1 VKLYD
6 PTRRI
11 QRAKTEADGPEVF
24 SDHVRALASGEA
36 LDDRS
41 FEALW
46 RALGAALR
54 RELKRRGLWE
64 SAPAFLGVYG
74 GESWQGTP
82 GGPSGIGAQSP
93 LEELLAECYVYI
105 FVDRLRSLQAQLLVK
120 PNVEGLVTLN
130 IRHFLH
136 ERQRSH
142 DPIGYQIFEVV
153 RAAVLA
159 AIEKGELRVLS
170 DDRDDKAIRND
181 TVLGFPRELTG
192 PGSRSGTLASRVA
205 RWNDELLPDLVTA
218 RGRRQE
224 EVVERLG
231 ARLPDLQRWGFL
243 SFRFKDLVDPLKA
256 DVRARWAAILD
267 LEQGEASPQH
277 ESGDA
282 RGAVRT
288 VPPDTGIEEYQRFRK
303 LIDCVLKRLE
313 RLETSGRTREYLAVL
328 WQFLRVQA
336 CGGAGGAP
344 ASRLD
349 LALAVELAAEG
360 AEDEEDEE
368 DLSLRSLAEKLH
380 IPRERLP
387 GLYRT
392 LGELVTGC
400 RAAISGK
407 AAVIPL
413 VERSG
418 HAKSAQK
425 RSA

>member
-1 VKLYD
+1 VKLSD
-6 PTRRI
+6 PTPRE
-11 QRAKTEADGPEVF
+11 QETPAAADGPQLF
-24 SDHVRALASGEA
+24 TAHVRALASGEA

-41 FEALW
+41 FATLW

-74 GESWQGTP
+74 AESWQVPP
-82 GGPSGIGAQSP
+82 GGPAGSAAQHP

-136 ERQRSH
+136 ERQKSH
-142 DPIGYQIFEVV
+142 DPIGFQIFEVV
-153 RAAVLA
+153 RSAVRA
-159 AIEKGELRVLS
+159 AIDKGELRVLS
-170 DDRDDKAIRND
+170 GDESVRND
-181 TVLGFPRELTG
+181 TVLGFPHELDR
-192 PGSRSGTLASRVA
+192 PGSRGGTLACRVA
-205 RWNDELLPDLVTA
+205 RWNDELLPGLVTS

-224 EVVERLG
+224 EVVAQLA

-256 DVRARWAAILD
+256 DVRARWAAILE
-267 LEQGEASPQH
+267 LQQGESVPQS
-277 ESGDA
+277 EE
-282 RGAVRT
+282 GAVKGT
-288 VPPDTGIEEYQRFRK
+288 VRAVGPDTGIEEQQVFRK

-313 RLETSGRTREYLAVL
+313 RLATSRKTREHLGVL
-328 WQFLRVQA
+328 WQFLRTQA
-336 CGGAGGAP
+336 CEGAVAP
-344 ASRLD
+344 ATRLD
-349 LALAVELAAEG
+349 DALAAKLAGETADD
-360 AEDEEDEE
+360 DENP
-368 DLSLRSLAEKLH
+368 SLRRLAERLR

-392 LGELVTGC
+392 LGELVNGC

-407 AAVIPL
+407 GAVISL
-413 VERSG
+413 VERSS
-418 HAKSAQK
+418 HAQK
-425 RSA
+425 EPAP